1 MFHFVGGFAP
11 DLRPSVSNVAMP
23 GDLPIDEPQVR
34 ALHASA
40 LAHAAR
46 RRRAAAA
53 AGRSAD
59 SLYWKAGVPSALAK
73 AASLRREPR
82 FKPLP

>member
-11 DLRPSVSNVAMP
+11 DLRSCDAHVALP
-23 GDLPIDEPQVR
+23 GDIPTAEPRMR
-34 ALHASA
+34 ALHANT

-53 AGRSAD
+53 AGRNAD
-59 SLYWKAGVPSALAK
+59 GLYWRAGVPSALAK
-73 AASLRREPR
+73 AASLRQEPR
-82 FKPLP
+82 FARLP